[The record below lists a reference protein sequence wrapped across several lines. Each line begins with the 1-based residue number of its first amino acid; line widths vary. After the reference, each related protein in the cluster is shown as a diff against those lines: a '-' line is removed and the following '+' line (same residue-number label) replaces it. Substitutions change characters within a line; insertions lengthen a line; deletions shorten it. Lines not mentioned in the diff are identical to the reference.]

1 MKTSVAAVLAVIG
14 AFEFARVDDFV
25 ANPKSASDSCG
36 VLDFPVRDR
45 GRSSGHGDHVLRTQ
59 SFTREHQERGAVD
72 TSRQGDENSA
82 VFTQHRNCA
91 PLFLD

>member
-1 MKTSVAAVLAVIG
+1 MKTSVSAVLTVIG

-25 ANPKSASDSCG
+25 PNAKSASNARG
-36 VLDFPVRDR
+36 VLDFSARDR
-45 GRSSGHGDHVLRTQ
+45 GRSSGHGEHVLRTQ